1 MLCEGFMLSNDQ
13 VYEFLSENEREMHD
27 FTVKEMVS
35 VVRSSAN
42 QSLNRK
48 FGDLF
53 KKAEDGKKREWKEIE
68 EEKIKDIF
76 EKSKAKVETLF
87 NQFKIIT
94 FPTGLTKSVDQI
106 NESSLLQEESKEANE
121 THFEMSR
128 LIDEA
133 NKNGVD

>member
-1 MLCEGFMLSNDQ
+1 
-13 VYEFLSENEREMHD
+13 MHE

-35 VVRSSAN
+35 VVRSGAN

-53 KKAEDGKKREWKEIE
+53 KKSDDGKKREWKEIE

-76 EKSKAKVETLF
+76 ETSKAKVETLF

-94 FPTGLTKSVDQI
+94 FPTGLTKSVSEI
-106 NESSLLQEESKEANE
+106 GETSVEEAKEEQDE

-133 NKNGVD
+133 N